1 MCSATS
7 EKIML
12 SLIYFYIT
20 CIFPKLLEYFH
31 AKFPMI
37 SIEIASVVKKN
48 LSKIPFNIYNS
59 TYYNFNKSPLT
70 LLASRRTGTD
80 SNESLIITRVE
91 LIEVQFLTAF
101 PHVTFLVNNLK
112 HWLTIGLWMNP
123 FGQVIIFVS

>member
-1 MCSATS
+1 M
-7 EKIML
+7 
-12 SLIYFYIT
+12 YISKVIG
-20 CIFPKLLEYFH
+20 IFPCKTSDDFDRNCEC
-31 AKFPMI
+31 
-37 SIEIASVVKKN
+37 SKKN
-48 LSKIPFNIYNS
+48 LSKISFNIYNS